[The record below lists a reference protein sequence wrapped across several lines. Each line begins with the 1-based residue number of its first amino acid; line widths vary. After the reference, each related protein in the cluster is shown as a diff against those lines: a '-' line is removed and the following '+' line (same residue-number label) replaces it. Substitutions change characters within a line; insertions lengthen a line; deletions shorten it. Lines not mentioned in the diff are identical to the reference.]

1 MTKDVFNGD
10 QDNKPAEKTVATGAG
25 AGAGVAAKPPVPKA
39 PGLHMQPPQ
48 PKPPFG
54 MPVMQQ
60 PRHVAAP
67 AKPAAPVATNIV
79 VTDKTDK
86 ES

>member
-1 MTKDVFNGD
+1 MTKDDFNKDKDG
-10 QDNKPAEKTVATGAG
+10 KPAAKPVGTGSGAG
-25 AGAGVAAKPPVPKA
+25 AGMAVKPPVPKA

-54 MPVMQQ
+54 MPMMQQ
-60 PRHVAAP
+60 PRSVAAP
-67 AKPAAPVATNIV
+67 VKPAVPV